1 MGEYQTR
8 LRELRSTTKLSQEA
22 TAEKVGISKV
32 SYQRYENGERDIPGD
47 VLLRMSD
54 YFHVSTDYIMMMTDN
69 PARSAETTT
78 LAPDERELLDC
89 YRQVEPWERELIL
102 NHAKMV
108 VLHAGKDRR

>member
-8 LRELRSTTKLSQEA
+8 LRELRNTTKLSQEA
-22 TAEKVGISKV
+22 TAEKVGISKI

-47 VLLRMSD
+47 VLLRMAE
-54 YFHVSTDYIMMMTDN
+54 YFGVSTDYIMMVTGN
-69 PARSAETTT
+69 PTRLSPTGV
-78 LAPDERELLDC
+78 LSQDEEELLDC